1 MSNEE
6 LFKKIENEL
15 FNGKDSEMDYIING
29 IKYRIK
35 FISYDYEKG
44 INISSIVAVP
54 LIENISINMIFEANN
69 MESEKNSDILS
80 QGIDTL
86 RRLSILTQ
94 EEPGIIVVPLI
105 PSYKDA
111 PYFQQLSKECF
122 DLPKDDL
129 LYRVDEQIVRM
140 IAKTKNMVLNEFG
153 INLDNKI
160 FLNGYS
166 SSGVFAQRFS
176 LLHPEMI
183 DTVCIGGASGSIPVP
198 SDDLDYPLGVKDYE
212 ELMGKKFD
220 FEQYKDIKFRY
231 YVGEYETFKK
241 SNCRYDDNGE
251 FAPMHDM
258 SYFNRS
264 VPVDV
269 GKKQRELF
277 GKDMFERANRTVQVL
292 KSLGLNIEHHII
304 KGRDHNNYKDI
315 FGVNELGDRFITDS
329 YREFIEENKN
339 RKM

>member
-54 LIENISINMIFEANN
+54 LTENISKNMIFEANN

-269 GKKQRELF
+269 GKNQRELF

-304 KGRDHNNYKDI
+304 KGRGHNNYKDI
-315 FGVNELGDRFITDS
+315 VGVNELGDRFITDS

>member
-1 MSNEE
+1 
-6 LFKKIENEL
+6 
-15 FNGKDSEMDYIING
+15 
-29 IKYRIK
+29 
-35 FISYDYEKG
+35 
-44 INISSIVAVP
+44 
-54 LIENISINMIFEANN
+54 
-69 MESEKNSDILS
+69 MESEKSSDILE
-80 QGIDTL
+80 QGINTL
-86 RRLSILTQ
+86 GRLSILTY
-94 EEPGIIVVPLI
+94 EEPGVIMVPLI
-105 PSYKDA
+105 PSYKNY
-111 PYFQQLSKECF
+111 PYLQQLSRECF
-122 DLPKDDL
+122 DLSKNDL

-140 IAKTKNMVLNEFG
+140 INKTKNMVSSEFG
-153 INLDNKI
+153 VSLSDKI

-176 LLHPEMI
+176 LLYPEVI
-183 DTVCIGGASGSIPVP
+183 DAVCIGGASGSIPVP

-304 KGRDHNNYKDI
+304 KGRGHNNYKDI
-315 FGVNELGDRFITDS
+315 VGVNELGDRFITDS

>member
-140 IAKTKNMVLNEFG
+140 IAKTKNMALNEFG

-198 SDDLDYPLGVKDYE
+198 SDDLNYPLGVKDYE
-212 ELMGKKFD
+212 ELTGKKFN

-231 YVGEYETFKK
+231 YVGEYETVKK
-241 SNCRYDDNGE
+241 SNSRCDDNGE

-304 KGRDHNNYKDI
+304 KGRGHNNYNDVV
-315 FGVNELGDRFITDS
+315 GVNELGDRFITDS

-339 RKM
+339 KEM

>member
-54 LIENISINMIFEANN
+54 LTENISKNMIFEANN

-304 KGRDHNNYKDI
+304 KGRGHNNYKDI
-315 FGVNELGDRFITDS
+315 VGVNELGDRFIIDS
-329 YREFIEENKN
+329 YREYIEENKN
-339 RKM
+339 KEM

>member
-54 LIENISINMIFEANN
+54 LTENISKNMIFEANN

-304 KGRDHNNYKDI
+304 KGRGHNNYKDI
-315 FGVNELGDRFITDS
+315 VGVNELGDRFIIDS
-329 YREFIEENKN
+329 YREYIEENKN

>member
-1 MSNEE
+1 MRNEE

-15 FNGKDSEMDYIING
+15 FNGKDSEIEYCIGG

-35 FISYDYEKG
+35 FISYDYELG
-44 INISSIVAVP
+44 INIPSIVAVP
-54 LIENISINMIFEANN
+54 LTENISKNMIFEANN
-69 MESEKNSDILS
+69 MESKDNSEIIS
-80 QGIDTL
+80 QGVDTL
-86 RRLSILTQ
+86 RRLSVLTQ

-140 IAKTKNMVLNEFG
+140 IYKTKNMVLNEFG

-176 LLHPEMI
+176 LLYPEMI

-198 SDDLDYPLGVKDYE
+198 SIDLDYPIGIRDYE
-212 ELMGKKFD
+212 KLTGKKFD

-231 YVGEYETFKK
+231 YVGEYEAVKK
-241 SNCRYDDNGE
+241 SSTRYDDDGE

-258 SYFNRS
+258 SYFDRS
-264 VPVDV
+264 VSSEV
-269 GKKQRELF
+269 GKKQRDLF

-292 KSLGLNIEHHII
+292 KNLGLNIEHQII
-304 KGRDHNNYKDI
+304 KGRGHNNYNDI
-315 FGVNELGDRFITDS
+315 VGVNELGDEFIISS
-329 YREFIEENKN
+329 YRDFLEEK
-339 RKM
+339 KDKKI

>member
-6 LFKKIENEL
+6 LFMKIKNEL
-15 FNGKDSEMDYIING
+15 FNGRDSEIDYSING

-35 FISYDYEKG
+35 FISYDHENG
-44 INISSIVAVP
+44 INIPSIVAIP
-54 LIENISINMIFEANN
+54 LVENVSKNIIFEANN
-69 MESEKNSDILS
+69 MESEKSSDILE
-80 QGIDTL
+80 QGINTL
-86 RRLSILTQ
+86 GRLSILTQ

-304 KGRDHNNYKDI
+304 KGRGHNNYKDI
-315 FGVNELGDRFITDS
+315 VGVNELGDRFITDS

>member
-54 LIENISINMIFEANN
+54 LTENISKNMIFEANN

-105 PSYKDA
+105 LSYKDA

-212 ELMGKKFD
+212 ELIGKKFD

-304 KGRDHNNYKDI
+304 KGRGHNNYKDI
-315 FGVNELGDRFITDS
+315 VGVNEIGDRFITDS

>member
-54 LIENISINMIFEANN
+54 LTENISKNMIFEANN

-304 KGRDHNNYKDI
+304 KGRGHNNYKDI
-315 FGVNELGDRFITDS
+315 VGVNELGDRFITDS

>member
-44 INISSIVAVP
+44 INISSIVAIP
-54 LIENISINMIFEANN
+54 LTENISKNMIFEANN

-198 SDDLDYPLGVKDYE
+198 SYDLDYPLGVKDYE

-304 KGRDHNNYKDI
+304 KGRGHNNYKDI
-315 FGVNELGDRFITDS
+315 VGVNELGDRFITDS

>member
-15 FNGKDSEMDYIING
+15 FNGKDSEIDYIING

-54 LIENISINMIFEANN
+54 LTENISKNMIFEANN

-304 KGRDHNNYKDI
+304 KGRGHNNYKDI
-315 FGVNELGDRFITDS
+315 VGVNELGDRFITDS

>member
-54 LIENISINMIFEANN
+54 LTENISKNMIFEANN

-140 IAKTKNMVLNEFG
+140 INKTKNMVSSEFG
-153 INLDNKI
+153 VSLSDKI

-304 KGRDHNNYKDI
+304 KGRGHNNYKDI
-315 FGVNELGDRFITDS
+315 VGVNELGDRFIIDS
-329 YREFIEENKN
+329 YREYIEENKN
-339 RKM
+339 KEM

>member
-15 FNGKDSEMDYIING
+15 FNGKDSEIDYIING

-54 LIENISINMIFEANN
+54 LTENISKNMIFEANN

-264 VPVDV
+264 VPIDA

-304 KGRDHNNYKDI
+304 KGRGHNNYKDI

>member
-1 MSNEE
+1 
-6 LFKKIENEL
+6 
-15 FNGKDSEMDYIING
+15 
-29 IKYRIK
+29 
-35 FISYDYEKG
+35 
-44 INISSIVAVP
+44 
-54 LIENISINMIFEANN
+54 
-69 MESEKNSDILS
+69 
-80 QGIDTL
+80 
-86 RRLSILTQ
+86 
-94 EEPGIIVVPLI
+94 
-105 PSYKDA
+105 
-111 PYFQQLSKECF
+111 
-122 DLPKDDL
+122 
-129 LYRVDEQIVRM
+129 
-140 IAKTKNMVLNEFG
+140 
-153 INLDNKI
+153 
-160 FLNGYS
+160 
-166 SSGVFAQRFS
+166 
-176 LLHPEMI
+176 MI

-304 KGRDHNNYKDI
+304 KGRGHNNYKDI
-315 FGVNELGDRFITDS
+315 VGVNELGDRFIIDS
-329 YREFIEENKN
+329 YREYIEENKN
-339 RKM
+339 KEM

>member
-15 FNGKDSEMDYIING
+15 FNGKDNEIEYCIGG

-35 FISYDYEKG
+35 FISYNYEKG

-54 LIENISINMIFEANN
+54 LTENISKNMIFEANN

-111 PYFQQLSKECF
+111 SYFQQLSKECF

-140 IAKTKNMVLNEFG
+140 IAKTKNIVLNEFG
-153 INLDNKI
+153 VNLDNKI

-176 LLHPEMI
+176 LLHPEII

-198 SDDLDYPLGVKDYE
+198 NDDLNYPLGVKDYE

-241 SNCRYDDNGE
+241 SNSRYDDNGE

-258 SYFNRS
+258 SYFDRS
-264 VPVDV
+264 VPSDV
-269 GKKQRELF
+269 GRKQRNLF
-277 GKDMFERANRTVQVL
+277 GRNMLERANRTVQVL
-292 KSLGLNIEHHII
+292 KSLELNIEHQII
-304 KGRDHNNYKDI
+304 KGRGHNNYNDI
-315 FGVNELGDRFITDS
+315 VGVNELGDRFITDS

>member
-54 LIENISINMIFEANN
+54 LTENISKNMIFEANN

-264 VPVDV
+264 VPIDA

-304 KGRDHNNYKDI
+304 KGRGHNNYKDI

>member
-6 LFKKIENEL
+6 LFMKIKNEL
-15 FNGKDSEMDYIING
+15 FNGRDSEIDYSING

-35 FISYDYEKG
+35 FISYDHENG
-44 INISSIVAVP
+44 INIPSIVAIP
-54 LIENISINMIFEANN
+54 LVENVSKNIIFEANN
-69 MESEKNSDILS
+69 MESEKSSDILS

-111 PYFQQLSKECF
+111 PYLQQLSKECF

-140 IAKTKNMVLNEFG
+140 IAKTKNMALNEFG

-241 SNCRYDDNGE
+241 SNCRYDDNGRN
-251 FAPMHDM
+251 APMHDM

-269 GKKQRELF
+269 GKNQRELF

-304 KGRDHNNYKDI
+304 KGRGHNNYKDI
-315 FGVNELGDRFITDS
+315 VGVNELGDRFITDS
-329 YREFIEENKN
+329 YREYIEENKN
-339 RKM
+339 KEM

>member
-54 LIENISINMIFEANN
+54 LTENISKNMIFEANN

-304 KGRDHNNYKDI
+304 KGRGHNNYKDI
-315 FGVNELGDRFITDS
+315 VGVNEIGDRFITDS

>member
-140 IAKTKNMVLNEFG
+140 ITKTKNMVLNEFG

-176 LLHPEMI
+176 LLYPEVI
-183 DTVCIGGASGSIPVP
+183 DAVCIGGASGSIPVP
-198 SDDLDYPLGVKDYE
+198 SDDLNYPLGVKDYE
-212 ELMGKKFD
+212 ELTGKKFN

-231 YVGEYETFKK
+231 YVGEYETVKK
-241 SNCRYDDNGE
+241 SNSRCDEDGRN
-251 FAPMHDM
+251 APMHDM
-258 SYFNRS
+258 SYFARS
-264 VPVDV
+264 VPVEV

-277 GKDMFERANRTVQVL
+277 GKDMFERANRTIQVL

-304 KGRDHNNYKDI
+304 KGRGHNNYNDVV
-315 FGVNELGDRFITDS
+315 GVNELGDRFITDS

-339 RKM
+339 KEM

>member
-54 LIENISINMIFEANN
+54 LTENISKNMIFEANN

-304 KGRDHNNYKDI
+304 KGRGHNNYKDI

>member
-54 LIENISINMIFEANN
+54 LTENISKNMIFEANN

-304 KGRDHNNYKDI
+304 KGRGHNNYKDI
-315 FGVNELGDRFITDS
+315 VGVNELGDRFITDS
-329 YREFIEENKN
+329 YRDFIEENKN

>member
-94 EEPGIIVVPLI
+94 EEPSIIVVPLI